1 MQLQKAQMIAKL
13 VKEKRMEFKYT
24 QQELADLSNLS
35 LRSIQRIEKGEVVP
49 RMHSLKA
56 LSECLNFSL
65 DFLDSKDSIPTG
77 NTHYLWV
84 RKLILSIVII
94 STTLLLS
101 AAFIA
106 QSANFPETDFEF
118 YIYYALVF
126 ALIGFALLFL
136 WKSTNRNSDSKKD
149 PS

>member
-1 MQLQKAQMIAKL
+1 MQLEKQQMIAKI
-13 VKEKRMEFKYT
+13 VRNKRIELKYT
-24 QQELADLSNLS
+24 QQELADLSKLS

-65 DFLDSKDSIPTG
+65 DFLDSEETIPQT
-77 NTHYLWV
+77 NQNFYWV
-84 RKLILSIVII
+84 RKLIISFVII
-94 STTLLLS
+94 SITLLLS

-118 YIYYALVF
+118 YIYYTVVF
-126 ALIGFALLFL
+126 GILGITLLLL
-136 WKSTNRNSDSKKD
+136 WKSQKSTSD
-149 PS
+149 